1 MIDNK
6 DSKTRWRRYMLK
18 ELEHFIWSYM
28 AIPTLLLV
36 SAIFTFYYKGAQFKF
51 GAMIRC
57 LTKRGDDRGGVSSFQ
72 SFTMALAARVGV
84 GSLAGVALGIYI
96 GGPGS
101 IFWMWISAFITAA
114 ASFAESTLAQL
125 YKKRDGQLFVGGPA
139 YYIEYGLHKK
149 GFAIIYAIIII
160 LTYTFGFSAI
170 QANTIATSFRD
181 VLSIPPIVTGI
192 ALAVLSGLIIFG
204 GASSI
209 ANITSKFVPIM
220 ALFYIGIGVAVMLT
234 NINYI
239 PVFFTTIL
247 KDAFQPS
254 PLIGGTVMFT
264 IITGVKRGVFS
275 NEAGMGSGAH
285 AAAVTDSEYPI
296 EQGYIQAFGV
306 YITTLLICT
315 ITAFLIMVTDAIS
328 VATNHS
334 NGIEM
339 TQYALTVLFGPIG
352 GIILSIAIFFFAFS
366 TILTGYFY
374 GESNVKYLF
383 RNEKI
388 LLPIRV
394 LVLIVITIAACGSAS
409 LIWSLVDIGVGLTAT
424 INVIAL
430 CYLAPEVKKYL
441 VKLPNNKRS
450 SRK

>member
-1 MIDNK
+1 MV
-6 DSKTRWRRYMLK
+6 K
-18 ELEHFIWSYM
+18 ELEHFIWSYL
-28 AIPTLLLV
+28 AIPTLLLISV
-36 SAIFTFYYKGAQFKF
+36 IFTFYYKGVQFKL
-51 GAMIRC
+51 GTMIKC
-57 LTKRGDDRGGVSSFQ
+57 LTKGVTNKEGFSSFQ
-72 SFTMALAARVGV
+72 SFAMALAARVGV

-114 ASFAESTLAQL
+114 ASFAESTLAQI
-125 YKKRDGQLFVGGPA
+125 YKKKDGNFFVGGPA

-149 GFAIIYAIIII
+149 GFAMIYAIIII

-181 VLSIPPIVTGI
+181 VLSIPPLVTGI
-192 ALAVLSGLIIFG
+192 GLAMLSGTIIFG
-204 GASSI
+204 GASSV
-209 ANITSKFVPIM
+209 AKITSKIVPIM
-220 ALFYIGIGVAVMLT
+220 ALFYIGIGVLVMIMNLD
-234 NINYI
+234 YI
-239 PVFFTTIL
+239 PTFFITIFE
-247 KDAFQPS
+247 DAFKPS

-285 AAAVTDSEYPI
+285 AAAVTDSEYPV

-306 YITTLLICT
+306 YVTTLLICT
-315 ITAFLIMVTDAIS
+315 ITAFLIMVTNAITI
-328 VATNHS
+328 ADTYA
-334 NGIEM
+334 NGIEI
-339 TQYALTVLFGPIG
+339 TQYALTLLFGPIG
-352 GIILSIAIFFFAFS
+352 GVILSVAIFFFAFS

-383 RNEKI
+383 NDSKI
-388 LLPIRV
+388 LFPIR
-394 LVLIVITIAACGSAS
+394 LTVLIVIIISACGSAS

-430 CYLAPEVKKYL
+430 CYLASQVKEELIKF
-441 VKLPNNKRS
+441 KNSKKS
-450 SRK
+450 F

>member
-1 MIDNK
+1 MV
-6 DSKTRWRRYMLK
+6 K
-18 ELEHFIWSYM
+18 ELEHFIWSYL
-28 AIPTLLLV
+28 AIPTLLLISV
-36 SAIFTFYYKGAQFKF
+36 IFTFYYKGVQFKL
-51 GAMIRC
+51 GTMIKC
-57 LTKRGDDRGGVSSFQ
+57 LTKGVTNKEGFSSFQ
-72 SFTMALAARVGV
+72 SFAMALAARVGV

-114 ASFAESTLAQL
+114 ASFAESTLAQI
-125 YKKRDGQLFVGGPA
+125 YKKKDGNLFVGGPA

-149 GFAIIYAIIII
+149 GFAMIYAIIII

-181 VLSIPPIVTGI
+181 VLSIPPLVTGI
-192 ALAVLSGLIIFG
+192 GLAMLSGTIIFG
-204 GASSI
+204 GASSV
-209 ANITSKFVPIM
+209 AKITSKIVPIM
-220 ALFYIGIGVAVMLT
+220 ALFYIGIGVLVMIMNLD
-234 NINYI
+234 YI
-239 PVFFTTIL
+239 PTFFITIFE
-247 KDAFQPS
+247 DAFKPS

-285 AAAVTDSEYPI
+285 AAAVTDSEYPV

-306 YITTLLICT
+306 YVTTLLICT
-315 ITAFLIMVTDAIS
+315 ITAFLIIVTNAITI
-328 VATNHS
+328 ADTYA
-334 NGIEM
+334 NGIEI
-339 TQYALTVLFGPIG
+339 TQYALTLLFGPIG
-352 GIILSIAIFFFAFS
+352 GVILSVAIFFFAFS

-383 RNEKI
+383 NDSKI
-388 LLPIRV
+388 LFPIR
-394 LVLIVITIAACGSAS
+394 LTVLIVIIISACGSAS

-430 CYLAPEVKKYL
+430 CYLASQVKEELIKF
-441 VKLPNNKRS
+441 KNSKKS
-450 SRK
+450 F

>member
-1 MIDNK
+1 MV
-6 DSKTRWRRYMLK
+6 K
-18 ELEHFIWSYM
+18 ELEHFIWSYL
-28 AIPTLLLV
+28 AIPTLLLISV
-36 SAIFTFYYKGAQFKF
+36 IFTFYYKGVQFKL
-51 GAMIRC
+51 GTMIKC
-57 LTKRGDDRGGVSSFQ
+57 LTKGGTNKEGFSSFQ
-72 SFTMALAARVGV
+72 SFAMALAARVGV

-114 ASFAESTLAQL
+114 ASFAESTLAQI
-125 YKKRDGQLFVGGPA
+125 YKKKDGNLFVGGPA

-149 GFAIIYAIIII
+149 GFAMIYAIIII

-181 VLSIPPIVTGI
+181 VLSIPPLVTGI
-192 ALAVLSGLIIFG
+192 GLAMLSGTIIFG
-204 GASSI
+204 GASSV
-209 ANITSKFVPIM
+209 AKITSKIVPIM
-220 ALFYIGIGVAVMLT
+220 ALFYIGIGVLVMIMNLD
-234 NINYI
+234 YI
-239 PVFFTTIL
+239 PTFFITIFE
-247 KDAFQPS
+247 DAFKPS

-285 AAAVTDSEYPI
+285 AAAVTDSEYPV

-306 YITTLLICT
+306 YVTTLLICT
-315 ITAFLIMVTDAIS
+315 ITAFLIMVTNAITI
-328 VATNHS
+328 ADTYA
-334 NGIEM
+334 NGIEI
-339 TQYALTVLFGPIG
+339 TQYALTLLFGPIG
-352 GIILSIAIFFFAFS
+352 GVILSVAIFFFAFS

-383 RNEKI
+383 NDSKI
-388 LLPIRV
+388 LFPIR
-394 LVLIVITIAACGSAS
+394 LTVLIVIIISACGSAS

-430 CYLAPEVKKYL
+430 CYLASQVKEELIKF
-441 VKLPNNKRS
+441 KNSKKS
-450 SRK
+450 F

>member
-1 MIDNK
+1 MV
-6 DSKTRWRRYMLK
+6 K
-18 ELEHFIWSYM
+18 ELEHFIWSYL
-28 AIPTLLLV
+28 AIPTLLLISV
-36 SAIFTFYYKGAQFKF
+36 IFTFYYKGVQFKL
-51 GAMIRC
+51 GTMIKC
-57 LTKRGDDRGGVSSFQ
+57 LTKGVTNKEGFSSFQ
-72 SFTMALAARVGV
+72 SFAMALAARVGV

-114 ASFAESTLAQL
+114 ASFAESTLAQI
-125 YKKRDGQLFVGGPA
+125 YKKKDGNLFVGGPA

-149 GFAIIYAIIII
+149 GFAMIYAIIII

-181 VLSIPPIVTGI
+181 VLSIPPLVTGI
-192 ALAVLSGLIIFG
+192 GLAMLSGTIIFG
-204 GASSI
+204 GASSV
-209 ANITSKFVPIM
+209 AKITSKIVPIM
-220 ALFYIGIGVAVMLT
+220 ALFYIGIGVLVMIMNLD
-234 NINYI
+234 YI
-239 PVFFTTIL
+239 PTFFITIFE
-247 KDAFQPS
+247 DAFKPS

-285 AAAVTDSEYPI
+285 AAAVTDSEYPV

-306 YITTLLICT
+306 YVTTLLICT
-315 ITAFLIMVTDAIS
+315 ITAFLIMVTNAITI
-328 VATNHS
+328 ADTYA
-334 NGIEM
+334 NGIEI
-339 TQYALTVLFGPIG
+339 TQYALTLLFGPIG
-352 GIILSIAIFFFAFS
+352 GVILSVAIFFFAFS

-383 RNEKI
+383 NDSKI
-388 LLPIRV
+388 LFPIR
-394 LVLIVITIAACGSAS
+394 LTVLIVIIISACGSAS

-430 CYLAPEVKKYL
+430 CYLASQVKEELIKF
-441 VKLPNNKRS
+441 KNSKKS
-450 SRK
+450 F

>member
-1 MIDNK
+1 MV
-6 DSKTRWRRYMLK
+6 K
-18 ELEHFIWSYM
+18 ELEHFIWSYL
-28 AIPTLLLV
+28 AIPTLLLISV
-36 SAIFTFYYKGAQFKF
+36 IFTFYYKGVQFKL
-51 GAMIRC
+51 GTMIKC
-57 LTKRGDDRGGVSSFQ
+57 LTKGGTNKEGFSSFQ
-72 SFTMALAARVGV
+72 SFAMALAARVGV

-114 ASFAESTLAQL
+114 ASFAESTLAQI
-125 YKKRDGQLFVGGPA
+125 YKKKDGNLFVGGPA

-149 GFAIIYAIIII
+149 GFAMIYAIIII

-181 VLSIPPIVTGI
+181 MLSIPPLVTGI
-192 ALAVLSGLIIFG
+192 GLAMLSGTIIFG
-204 GASSI
+204 GASSV
-209 ANITSKFVPIM
+209 AKITSKIVPIM
-220 ALFYIGIGVAVMLT
+220 ALFYIGIGVLVMIMNLD
-234 NINYI
+234 YI
-239 PVFFTTIL
+239 PTFFITIFE
-247 KDAFQPS
+247 DAFKPS

-285 AAAVTDSEYPI
+285 AAAVTDSEYPV

-306 YITTLLICT
+306 YVTTLLICT
-315 ITAFLIMVTDAIS
+315 ITAFLIMVTNAITI
-328 VATNHS
+328 ADTYA
-334 NGIEM
+334 NGIEI
-339 TQYALTVLFGPIG
+339 TQYALTLLFGPIG
-352 GIILSIAIFFFAFS
+352 GVILSVAIFFFAFS

-383 RNEKI
+383 NDSKI
-388 LLPIRV
+388 LFPIR
-394 LVLIVITIAACGSAS
+394 LTVLIVIIISACGSAS

-430 CYLAPEVKKYL
+430 CYLASQVKEELIKF
-441 VKLPNNKRS
+441 KNSKKS
-450 SRK
+450 F

>member
-1 MIDNK
+1 MI
-6 DSKTRWRRYMLK
+6 K
-18 ELEHFIWSYM
+18 ELEHFIWSYL
-28 AIPTLLLV
+28 AIPTLLLISV
-36 SAIFTFYYKGAQFKF
+36 IFTFYYKGVQFKI
-51 GAMIRC
+51 GTMIKC
-57 LTKRGDDRGGVSSFQ
+57 LTKGGANKEGVSSFQ

-114 ASFAESTLAQL
+114 ASFAESTLAQI
-125 YKKRDGQLFVGGPA
+125 YKKKDGNIFVGGPA

-149 GFAIIYAIIII
+149 GFAMIYAIIII

-181 VLSIPPIVTGI
+181 VLSIPPLITGI
-192 ALAVLSGLIIFG
+192 GLALLSGAIIFG
-204 GASSI
+204 GASSV
-209 ANITSKFVPIM
+209 AKITSKIVPIM
-220 ALFYIGIGVAVMLT
+220 ALFYIGIGVLVMIMNLD
-234 NINYI
+234 YI
-239 PVFFTTIL
+239 PTFFITIFE
-247 KDAFQPS
+247 DAFKPS

-264 IITGVKRGVFS
+264 VITGVKRGVFS

-285 AAAVTDSEYPI
+285 AAAVTDSEYPV

-306 YITTLLICT
+306 YVTTLMICT
-315 ITAFLIMVTDAIS
+315 ITAFLIMVTNAITI
-328 VATNHS
+328 ADTYA
-334 NGIEM
+334 NGIEI
-339 TQYALTVLFGPIG
+339 TQYALTLLFGPIG
-352 GIILSIAIFFFAFS
+352 GVILSIAIFFFAFS

-383 RNEKI
+383 NDSKI
-388 LLPIRV
+388 LFPIR
-394 LVLIVITIAACGSAS
+394 LTVLIVIIISACGSAS

-430 CYLAPEVKKYL
+430 CYLASQVKEELRRVKKS
-441 VKLPNNKRS
+441 KKS
-450 SRK
+450 F